1 MSANNADR
9 QAGTVCPASTAD
21 LALESFQQSALH
33 RIGFAIILMFL
44 FIAYSRVFDVKF
56 SSLHIPGLML
66 YLSVFTILITGA
78 FGIAFKARLTKL
90 MFGLTVCIVLSIPF
104 SVWRLGS
111 LRILTGGWINQVF
124 LFIGLASMLA
134 SVRDCRKAI
143 SAIAWGVLVIS
154 LLALRI
160 GESDNGRLFM
170 SQGKFSNPND
180 LAQAILFGLPGWWL
194 IIKRSRSPVMRLVA
208 FASVVVIMMTFTKTA
223 SRGGFTG
230 LVVLILVYFWRSSSS
245 GKVKIAFVMTLTMV
259 AALLLVPKS
268 IKARLTTL
276 SSEDLQVE
284 WTDPEYT
291 AGLRSAVASTQSRKV
306 MLWRSLI
313 LTARHP
319 FFGVGAG
326 MFPTAENDY
335 ARSLGER
342 KGSWLGTHNSYT
354 QISSE
359 IGIPGLILYLTI
371 LITCLKESRR
381 VYKVTAGNLQF
392 AEIGDMAICLNYM
405 VLSFMITALFSSV
418 AFMNFVPILAGLTA
432 SFLRAIRAKVP
443 ERPLPVTFAYPP
455 ARAERWIL
463 HLAPVTAAPPA

>member
-9 QAGTVCPASTAD
+9 QAGTVGAGSTAD
-21 LALESFQQSALH
+21 LALESLQQSALH

-78 FGIAFKARLTKL
+78 FGIAFKERLTKL
-90 MFGLTVCIVLSIPF
+90 MFGLTVCIILSIPF

-111 LRILTGGWINQVF
+111 LRILTGGWMNQIF

-134 SVRDCRKAI
+134 TVRDCRKAI
-143 SAIAWGVLVIS
+143 SAIAWGVLVIC
-154 LLALRI
+154 LLALKI
-160 GESDNGRLFM
+160 GETDNGRLFM

-208 FASVVVIMMTFTKTA
+208 FASVVALMVTFTKTA

-443 ERPLPVTFAYPP
+443 ERPLPLTFGYPP
-455 ARAERWIL
+455 ARAERRIS
-463 HLAPVTAAPPA
+463 HLAPVIAAPPA

>member
-9 QAGTVCPASTAD
+9 QAGTVGAGSTAD
-21 LALESFQQSALH
+21 LALESLQQSALH

-56 SSLHIPGLML
+56 SGLHIPGLML

-104 SVWRLGS
+104 SVWRMGS
-111 LRILTGGWINQVF
+111 LRILIPWINQVF

-134 SVRDCRKAI
+134 TVRDCRKAI
-143 SAIAWGVLVIS
+143 SVIAWGVLVIC

-160 GESDNGRLFM
+160 AESDNGRLFM

-180 LAQAILFGLPGWWL
+180 LAQVILFGLPGWWL

-208 FASVVVIMMTFTKTA
+208 FASVVVIMVTFTKTA
-223 SRGGFTG
+223 SRGGFAG
-230 LVVLILVYFWRSSSS
+230 IVVLILVYFWRSSSS
-245 GKVKIAFVMTLTMV
+245 GKVKIAFVMTVTMV

-268 IKARLTTL
+268 IKARLSTL

-291 AGLRSAVASTQSRKV
+291 AGLRSAVASTQSRKR

-313 LTARHP
+313 LTAKHP

-326 MFPTAENDY
+326 MFPVAENDY
-335 ARSLGER
+335 ANSVGER
-342 KGSWLGTHNSYT
+342 GSWLGTHNSYT
-354 QISSE
+354 QVSSE
-359 IGIPGLILYLTI
+359 IGIPGLIVYLTI

-381 VYKVTAGNLQF
+381 VYKVTAGNPQF

-405 VLSFMITALFSSV
+405 VLSFMITSLFSSV

-432 SFLRAIRAKVP
+432 SFLRAIRVKVP
-443 ERPLPVTFAYPP
+443 ESPLPLTFGYPP
-455 ARAERWIL
+455 ARAERRIS
-463 HLAPVTAAPPA
+463 HLAPVIAAPPA